1 MNMITTP
8 EQVARKVCREDMTN
22 RVVVVLPNSSSPP
35 KTTGHGYYF
44 TTPSGKTIVHHPNAY
59 GYPTLYH
66 GSTLAV
72 EVGDKWLAKIKSRL
86 ENPPKGM
93 KWKRDKDGIFL
104 ERQTDGMDFH
114 IACRDIARKNL
125 AGYVR
130 GNMAANYKNR
140 LQAQRLEKQFSD
152 KVSSTLV
159 TFTDARRAGN
169 CVEGILGW
177 AKRKLGM
184 DKEQFLAAPWLV
196 QIPAKLLLRLDP
208 ENQLVKNSINQAWLR
223 ENTVSI

>member
-114 IACRDIARKNL
+114 ITCRDIARKNL

>member
-1 MNMITTP
+1 MITTP

-22 RVVVVLPNSSSPP
+22 RAVVVLPHSSSPP
-35 KTTGHGYYF
+35 KTTGRGYYF
-44 TTPSGKTIVHHPNAY
+44 TTPSGKTEVRYPNAY

-72 EVGDKWLAKIKSRL
+72 EVGDKWLAKIQSRL

-114 IACRDIARKNL
+114 VSHEDIARKDFVT
-125 AGYVR
+125 YVR
-130 GNMAANYKNR
+130 NQMAANYKNR

-159 TFTDARRAGN
+159 TFTDARQAGN

-184 DKEQFLAAPWLV
+184 DKESFLAAPWLT
-196 QIPAKLLLRLDP
+196 QIPAKLLLKLDS
-208 ENQLVKNSINQAWLR
+208 ENQLLKNSINQAWLR
-223 ENTVSI
+223 ENMVSI